1 MSLCWCLRRS
11 CYPSRI
17 TFPFVPLGLLY
28 RMVSVYISSLSH
40 VIEKCCGMKYSI
52 CHHSSFIIHCW
63 TVLLRTWNMLA
74 LDTMRNKI
82 NIYFPMVQ
90 TDCYSNSAWLNTY
103 RIIWCFN
110 LFHFLSFRLND
121 SPIYSHIWTRCH
133 CQDPLTPL
141 QSNKNNYVLQS
152 CPVLVLLQL
161 PVRLCLQNDKP
172 LIHQL

>member
-1 MSLCWCLRRS
+1 MPSKKLLSFKDNFPFCSSRTLVQNGPSVHFKSIS
-11 CYPSRI
+11 CYRKMLWHEIQYLPS
-17 TFPFVPLGLLY
+17 FV
-28 RMVSVYISSLSH
+28 
-40 VIEKCCGMKYSI
+40 
-52 CHHSSFIIHCW
+52 IHCW

-74 LDTMRNKI
+74 LDSMRNKI

-121 SPIYSHIWTRCH
+121 SPIYSHIWTRCY

-141 QSNKNNYVLQS
+141 QSNENNYVLQS